1 MNYLTLVLIALT
13 LIRPSLAFAKPDAPA
28 ALQGVKRIVFL
39 GDSITAGG
47 NYVTDVECGLLA
59 QGHRL
64 EVIGLGLSS
73 ETATDLTEAENA
85 KHLTKH
91 GFGRPRLSERL
102 QRVLDATHPDL
113 VFACYGMNDGDTLPA
128 GPDGLARFSAAVTT
142 LRDAI
147 LKAGAKRV
155 VLCTPPVSDPKNRT
169 APDPREANLVVYSA
183 WLMAQKKAAGWDV
196 VDIHTPML
204 EALNAGRA
212 TNPEFRFAPDGTHP
226 DRAGHWV
233 MAQAILNQF
242 LGVKTEGLASA
253 EDLFPAQGKEI
264 RALLSKRRDVRYG
277 AYMTQIGHQRPG
289 APGGP
294 GAKPGLSVEA
304 ATAQAQEIETQ
315 LASLLPAKK

>member
-1 MNYLTLVLIALT
+1 MKYLPLVLIALA
-13 LIRPSLAFAKPDAPA
+13 LVRPSLALANTESPAP
-28 ALQGVKRIVFL
+28 LQGVNRIVFL

-47 NYVTDVECGLLA
+47 NYVTDVECGMLA
-59 QGHRL
+59 QGLRL

-85 KHLTKH
+85 KHLAKY

-128 GPDGLARFSAAVTT
+128 GPDGLARFSAATTT
-142 LRDAI
+142 LRNAI

-204 EALNAGRA
+204 QALNAGRA

-242 LGVKTEGLASA
+242 LGMKTEGLASS
-253 EDLFPAQGKEI
+253 EDLFPANGKEI
-264 RALLSKRRDVRYG
+264 RALLSKRREVLYS

-289 APGGP
+289 TPGGP
-294 GAKPGLSVEA
+294 GSKPGPSVEA
-304 ATAQAQEIETQ
+304 ASAQAKEIEKQIT
-315 LASLLPAKK
+315 ALLPVKK

>member
-1 MNYLTLVLIALT
+1 MNYLRLVFIALA
-13 LIRPSLAFAKPDAPA
+13 LFSPSLASANADLPAP
-28 ALQGVKRIVFL
+28 LQGVKRIVFL

-59 QGHRL
+59 QGLRL

-85 KHLTKH
+85 GHLKAH

-113 VFACYGMNDGDTLPA
+113 VFACYGMNDGGSLPA
-128 GPDGLARFSAAVTT
+128 GPDGLARFSAATT
-142 LRDAI
+142 ALRTAI

-169 APDPREANLVVYSA
+169 VPDPREANLVVYTD
-183 WLMAQKKAAGWDV
+183 WLLSQKKAAGWEV
-196 VDIHTPML
+196 VDIHTPMRQ
-204 EALNAGRA
+204 ALDAGRA
-212 TNPEFRFAPDGTHP
+212 TNPEFRFSPDGTHP
-226 DRAGHWV
+226 DRPGHWV

-242 LGVKTEGLASA
+242 LSVKTEKLASA
-253 EDLFPAQGKEI
+253 EALFPANGKEI
-264 RALLSKRRDVRYG
+264 RDILSQRRDVLYK

-289 APGGP
+289 TPGGP
-294 GAKPGLSVEA
+294 GSKPAPSVEA
-304 ATAQAQEIETQ
+304 ATAQAQEIEKQ
-315 LASLLPAKK
+315 IAALLPAQK